1 MNRSQEL
8 QRAQEVQNVLLLAG
22 GQLLVEDCLHGGGF
36 PTVALMRLDSTEQ
49 VAATTVV
56 EEEDA
61 LAQAQQGGCAE
72 LVAAGAALGDVV
84 CQYRTHVV
92 DIDVREQAGSS
103 VAQPWRSI
111 RGMGGERRRMY
122 GESVY

>member
-36 PTVALMRLDSTEQ
+36 PTVALMRLDSAEQ

-61 LAQAQQGGCAE
+61 LAQAPQGGCAE
-72 LVAAGAALGDVV
+72 LVATGAALGNVV
-84 CQYRTHVV
+84 RQCCPHVM
-92 DIDVREQAGSS
+92 DFNVREQVGSS
-103 VAQPWRSI
+103 VAQTSR
-111 RGMGGERRRMY
+111 
-122 GESVY
+122 

>member
-61 LAQAQQGGCAE
+61 LAQAPQGGCAE

-92 DIDVREQAGSS
+92 DLDVREQAGSS
-103 VAQPWRSI
+103 VAQPWR
-111 RGMGGERRRMY
+111 
-122 GESVY
+122 